1 MRPTQGIGCL
11 GLPKAEKP
19 AILLRSIVLAP
30 SGLGASLRLVC
41 ASQEE
46 TRARKHVVFSK
57 GHHLRQHVVVDLRR
71 LSLSRQLCRLT
82 DSSHTWPGGT
92 GR

>member
-1 MRPTQGIGCL
+1 MGPTQGIGCL

-30 SGLGASLRLVC
+30 SRLGASLRLVC

-46 TRARKHVVFSK
+46 TRALKYVVS
-57 GHHLRQHVVVDLRR
+57 RR
-71 LSLSRQLCRLT
+71 DSICVNRWCRFET
-82 DSSHTWPGGT
+82 AHSSALQT
-92 GR
+92 G

>member
-30 SGLGASLRLVC
+30 SRLGASLRLVC

-46 TRARKHVVFSK
+46 TRASI
-57 GHHLRQHVVVDLRR
+57 GGVDLRR
-71 LSLSRQLCRLT
+71 LTRQLCRLV